1 VRRAAGLA
9 VMAALAVVLGS
20 GCGNG
25 GTSPGNG
32 SRSAT
37 IGASATPTASPSR
50 STGPADRTM
59 TPSPSPSRT
68 PSPTPTQSCA
78 EQTLARL
85 TPAERVGQVFM
96 MGVPSTGLGPTTRA
110 VLGEVRPGS
119 VILVG
124 NTTAGAVA
132 VRTGVDEALS
142 AADAPDGVTP
152 FVAADQEGGQVQRL
166 KGPGFSTI
174 PSARAQGQLLPDRLE
189 ADAAQWAAELRAA
202 GVTLDLAPVADVVP
216 ADVGARNRP
225 IGALRRGYGSDPASV
240 SASVR
245 AFVAGMTGAGVAT
258 TLKHFPGLGTVTG
271 NTDFTADV
279 VDTRTTRADPLFAP
293 FAAGIAEGAPFVMMS
308 LATYSAIDAEN
319 LAAFSP
325 VVLQGMLRGDL
336 GFTGVVISDDLGIA
350 AAVRTLPPA
359 ERALRFLRAGGD
371 VVLTVDPAA
380 ARVMAQ
386 AVAADPA
393 LTPTVDAA
401 ALRVLRAKE
410 RFGLLAC

>member
-1 VRRAAGLA
+1 MRRAAGLA
-9 VMAALAVVLGS
+9 ALAALGVVLS
-20 GCGNG
+20 SACGDG
-25 GTSPGNG
+25 DASPGD
-32 SRSAT
+32 RSESAA
-37 IGASATPTASPSR
+37 IGASETPTASPSM
-50 STGPADRTM
+50 STGPGDQTR
-59 TPSPSPSRT
+59 TPSPSPSR
-68 PSPTPTQSCA
+68 PPAPTPTCA
-78 EQTLARL
+78 ELALARL

-96 MGVPSTGLGPTTRA
+96 VGVPSSGLGATTRA

-124 NTTAGAVA
+124 NTTAGAAA
-132 VRTGVDEALS
+132 VRSVVAEALS
-142 AADAPDGVTP
+142 AADPPDGVTP

-174 PSARAQGQLLPDRLE
+174 PSARVQGEAPPERLA
-189 ADAAQWAAELRAA
+189 ADAAQWARELRAA
-202 GVTLDLAPVADVVP
+202 GVTLDVAPVADVVP

-240 SASVR
+240 CASVR

-279 VDTRTTRADPLFAP
+279 VDTRTTRADPLLAP
-293 FAAGIAEGAPFVMMS
+293 FAAGIAEGVPLVMLS
-308 LATYSAIDAEN
+308 LSTYSAIDAEN

-325 VVLQGMLRGDL
+325 VVIQSMLRGDL
-336 GFTGVVISDDLGIA
+336 GFAGVVISDDLGIA
-350 AAVRTLPPA
+350 AAVRTVPPA

-371 VVLTVDPAA
+371 VVLTVDPTA

-386 AVAADPA
+386 AVATDPA
-393 LTPTVDAA
+393 LTPLVDAA